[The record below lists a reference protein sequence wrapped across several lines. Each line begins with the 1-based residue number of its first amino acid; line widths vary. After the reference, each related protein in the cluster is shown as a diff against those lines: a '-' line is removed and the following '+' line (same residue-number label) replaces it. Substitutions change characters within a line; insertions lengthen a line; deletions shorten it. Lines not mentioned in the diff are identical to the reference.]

1 MAGSESSHETQ
12 FMSQLVAKYNA
23 KKGVLMKKD
32 EYYELIEQ
40 CKSACAAESKTQRQ
54 FYILRRQVPYIT
66 DVLKLLIFICNY
78 Y

>member
-32 EYYELIEQ
+32 KYYELIEQ
-40 CKSACAAESKTQRQ
+40 CKSACAAESKTQR
-54 FYILRRQVPYIT
+54 
-66 DVLKLLIFICNY
+66 
-78 Y
+78 